1 MSEGV
6 RGGTEFSLGAKQCE
20 RAGYTCSDTE
30 ARWATIIGKSG
41 FASSNAIEWAVLGRD
56 AQGQHFISTLPWRFC
71 RNLQAGVRA
80 RQEASCGRSNIQW
93 IFHGLRA
100 PNLEDIDIE
109 STDIESTDI
118 ESTDIEIT
126 GLENKRRRYGIESE
140 G

>member
-80 RQEASCGRSNIQW
+80 GQEASRGRWNIQW
-93 IFHGLRA
+93 IYDGLRA
-100 PNLEDIDIE
+100 SNLENIGIE
-109 STDIESTDI
+109 NIGIENIGI
-118 ESTDIEIT
+118 ENIGI
-126 GLENKRRRYGIESE
+126 ENKRHRYGIESE